1 MSKLRNIVDNEVVK
15 KTVYGKLVAKVNTTN
30 TGGYVLKTQYSTE
43 KSSLAKKMT
52 LTRKNLLL
60 VEFKKKADYN
70 AKIIG

>member
-70 AKIIG
+70 AKIIE

>member
-52 LTRKNLLL
+52 QTRKNLLL

-70 AKIIG
+70 AKIIE

>member
-30 TGGYVLKTQYSTE
+30 TGGYVLKTQNSTE

-70 AKIIG
+70 AKIIE

>member
-1 MSKLRNIVDNEVVK
+1 MSKLRNIVGNEVVK

-70 AKIIG
+70 AKIIE